1 MAFTAIWVPD
11 TQLIFRQWNLNSK
24 KGICLE
30 FEFQNG
36 SRGTRAVEKQRK
48 IRKRTNRWG
57 RRGEIYVIC
66 RTLFFAKTFWRKILF
81 IIFFRRG
88 RYVSVLRG
96 KTREPAPPLRA
107 CSANAIL
114 CSADAIACSPRAPWR
129 GLHTYISWDPPAP
142 LPPQPYRN
150 GKLKRRSETEKLCL
164 SRGKERGTTTR
175 RGSGLSEGAT
185 A

>member
-1 MAFTAIWVPD
+1 MLTRVARCSKKMHFMAFTVTWVPD
-11 TQLIFRQWNLNSK
+11 TRLIFRQWNLNSQ

-36 SRGTRAVEKQRK
+36 YTRCGETKKKQ
-48 IRKRTNRWG
+48 KRTNRWG

-66 RTLFFAKTFWRKILF
+66 RTLFFAKTFWRKIMF

-129 GLHTYISWDPPAP
+129 GLPVPRSFRGPASD
-142 LPPQPYRN
+142 LPVACQ
-150 GKLKRRSETEKLCL
+150 
-164 SRGKERGTTTR
+164 
-175 RGSGLSEGAT
+175 
-185 A
+185 